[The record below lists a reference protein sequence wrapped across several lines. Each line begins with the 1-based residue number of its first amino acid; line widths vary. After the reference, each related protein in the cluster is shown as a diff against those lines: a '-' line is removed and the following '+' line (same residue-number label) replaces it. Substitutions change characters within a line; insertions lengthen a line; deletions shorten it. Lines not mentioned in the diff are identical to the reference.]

1 MSPNQRNLHLR
12 SIFPMCQHKLTQQ
25 ILNGTYLPKKAK
37 NKLFNSPVKQRYLQT
52 ELQCDQIYLALIQQF
67 GITNNN
73 PDEDGGTALVTR

>member
-1 MSPNQRNLHLR
+1 MGHIYQKQS
-12 SIFPMCQHKLTQQ
+12 
-25 ILNGTYLPKKAK
+25 KA
-37 NKLFNSPVKQRYLQT
+37 VKQRYLQT